1 VKTAKEESKKQAR
14 SWQMSFNDLLTVML
28 VFLILLVSI
37 SNIRA
42 DKIQHVS
49 SSASMVFG
57 SKDGDEDRHAE
68 TIRTIGSL
76 EGVKAYM
83 VEGGVSIV
91 LGESLLYQ
99 SGSADIIHKD
109 VLTQLGKVL
118 RATGGEITVEGHTDA
133 IPIASDLFPSNW
145 ELSAQRAVNVV
156 KFLVMECGMA
166 PASFSAAGYAD
177 SRPVAT
183 NETSEGRSLNRR
195 VNIILSLK

>member
-1 VKTAKEESKKQAR
+1 
-14 SWQMSFNDLLTVML
+14 MSFNDLLTVML
-28 VFLILLVSI
+28 VFFILLVSI

-42 DKIQHVS
+42 DKVLHVS

-57 SKDGDEDRHAE
+57 SEDGEDKRTE

-83 VEGGVSIV
+83 VDGGVSVV

-118 RATGGEITVEGHTDA
+118 RATGGEISVEGHTDA
-133 IPIASDLFPSNW
+133 IPIVSGLFPSNW

-156 KFLVMECGMA
+156 KFLTGECGIA
-166 PASFSAAGYAD
+166 PAICSAAGYAD

-183 NETSEGRSLNRR
+183 NETPEGRSLNRR
-195 VNIILSLK
+195 VNIVLSLK

>member
-1 VKTAKEESKKQAR
+1 MKKADETSQKHAR

-57 SKDGDEDRHAE
+57 SKDSEDKRGQ
-68 TIRTIGSL
+68 TIRTIASL
-76 EGVKAYM
+76 EGVKANI
-83 VEGGVSIV
+83 VEGGVSVV
-91 LGESLLYQ
+91 LGESLLYR

-118 RATGGEITVEGHTDA
+118 RAAGGEISVEGHTDA
-133 IPIASDLFPSNW
+133 VPIASGLFPSNW

-156 KFLVMECGMA
+156 KFLIGECGMA

-177 SRPVAT
+177 SKPVAT
-183 NETSEGRSLNRR
+183 NETPEGRSLNRR